1 MDRFKN
7 KTVLISGAARGMGAS
22 HARGF
27 AAEGANVVVTDI
39 NEEEGRAIADELG
52 NRGMF
57 INLDVRSASDW
68 QDAVG
73 ETERRFSPISVL
85 VNNAGIL
92 VPNALIEAA
101 DLEDWNNVLNTNL
114 TGQFLGIRAAA
125 PSLRRAGGG
134 AIVNIASTTSHIGTS
149 FVAAYS
155 TSKWGVRGLTQTAA
169 LELARDNIRV
179 NSVSPGVM
187 NTPFIT
193 EPLRP
198 GDAPLSEALQ
208 LGMLAV
214 KRMGEPKEVTR
225 VVMFLASD
233 ESAFITG
240 SDYVVDGGL
249 LVGPSVPADA

>member
-1 MDRFKN
+1 MNSFKG
-7 KTVLISGAARGMGAS
+7 KTVLITGAARGMGAA

-39 NEEEGRAIADELG
+39 NEEQGRAIADELG
-52 NRGMF
+52 DRGLF
-57 INLDVRSASDW
+57 IKLDVRSASDW
-68 QDAVG
+68 EEAVT
-73 ETERRFSPISVL
+73 ETERHFSPISVL

-92 VPNALIEAA
+92 VPHALIEHG
-101 DLEDWNNVLNTNL
+101 DVEDWNNVISTNL
-114 TGQFLGIRAAA
+114 TGQYLGIRAAT

-149 FVAAYS
+149 FISAYS

-179 NSVSPGVM
+179 NSVSPGVV

-198 GDAPLSEALQ
+198 GEAPVAESIHPE
-208 LGMLAV
+208 MFAV
-214 KRMGEPKEVTR
+214 KRMGDPKEITR

-233 ESAFITG
+233 DSAFISG
-240 SDYVVDGGL
+240 SDYLIDGGL
-249 LVGPSVPADA
+249 MIGPSVPSDA